1 MTGESS
7 YTSIE
12 IIIKAGEQMNL
23 KKRIICPANI
33 NILKYLQLQKIII
46 SSPCGGNGTCGKCKI
61 RLIAGNLMPSE
72 TDRKFFKEEEL
83 KSGYRLACTAV
94 PRQNVLIEYKMPS
107 DEADVI
113 SMDITE
119 EVPDLTHRFG
129 IAIDIGTTTIA
140 VALADIDDEKVIYAD
155 GITNHQNIYGADVVS
170 RVVAANSGHLKEL
183 QGIIKKDILEIVER
197 ICKKY
202 GGISEKICDIVISAN
217 TTMQHFLQGYSCEGL
232 GSFPFNPISLGGETY
247 EFNLLFE
254 NTKDILPNAKVR
266 ILKGISTYV
275 GADITSGIM
284 AYDIVNKNET
294 ALFIDLGTNGEMAV
308 INNGRITVAS
318 TAAGPALEGGNLS
331 CGVGSIGGA
340 ICGVKYDNNEFI
352 YQTINDLEP
361 AGICGTGVI
370 ELISVLLENGII
382 NNTGNLSE
390 EYFERGFEINT
401 LKGIKLVLTMGDIRE
416 FQLAKGAIRAGID
429 TLLKRAG
436 LKYLDIDKV
445 YISGGLGTRLK
456 PQAAGA
462 VGLIPGELIDS
473 AISIGNSSLQG
484 AVLSLYNPQECND
497 KIEQIIGISQEDFL
511 GNDEEFR
518 NNFIES
524 MNF

>member
-113 SMDITE
+113 SMDITD

-275 GADITSGIM
+275 GADITS
-284 AYDIVNKNET
+284 
-294 ALFIDLGTNGEMAV
+294 
-308 INNGRITVAS
+308 
-318 TAAGPALEGGNLS
+318 GGNLS